1 MDKHEANGAIFS
13 RRKTRY
19 FAIPPGGG
27 VREVPVSE
35 PLKRGWKYATS
46 ADITAAKL
54 KAAEIDGVP
63 PAPAAA

>member
-19 FAIPPGGG
+19 FAVPPSGG

-35 PLKRGWKYATS
+35 PLKRGWKYATG
-46 ADITAAKL
+46 ADIAAAKT
-54 KAAEIDGVP
+54 KAAELDGAP
-63 PAPAAA
+63 PAAA